1 MNFMSNRLQ
10 SSVVTP
16 STPAMNQSLGARP
29 GILQNIQNGWTLAL
43 AALVVCWISFFLELS
58 DEWSVNAQYGYGYV
72 VPLIGPVLIWRR
84 FRKRPAPSPS
94 KSVLP
99 GFIAAAL
106 LFFLLPLDLI
116 FEANPEWRLLYW
128 FHGVL
133 VLALSFCFLYRAGG
147 WSWVK
152 FFAPPLAFMLIAVP
166 WPMQLEQSV
175 IQSLM
180 RFVAGLTVTVVGLFG
195 IPAVQHGN
203 LIEVKNGVVG
213 IDEACS
219 GVRSLQSALMLSLFL
234 GELYLFRP
242 GRRIGLLFASL
253 VTVLIANVIRTSF
266 LTKTAA
272 LQGLEQMKAVHD
284 FAGQLVMII
293 VLPTLFGLA
302 LWMGRKQ
309 VESRNE
315 PVGHAPVAQIMPR
328 WVAVSVF
335 VWLGVAWALT
345 QAWYRSHETN
355 LTFSPHWSVVWPT
368 QAPDFKRTAI
378 PQESLAILRCSHS
391 QSAAWQDASENQWSA
406 FFLRWN
412 AGKNS
417 AQLAFGHRP
426 DICFPASG
434 AELVANNGYISADA
448 GGFDLPF
455 RYLTFQNGARLLH
468 VFYCLWSDCSSPNE
482 ESIPED
488 GSWRSRMQAV
498 LAARRNLGQQVL
510 EVVLVGPEDN
520 SAAIDTFKR
529 QLPQIVSRQ
538 VSSSLSRPYSA
549 GSTRVFLES
558 Q

>member
-1 MNFMSNRLQ
+1 MSNRSQ
-10 SSVVTP
+10 NSVITSATP
-16 STPAMNQSLGARP
+16 VMNQGIAARR
-29 GILQNIQNGWTLAL
+29 GILQNVLNGWMLAV
-43 AALVVCWISFFLELS
+43 AAMVVCWIFFFLELS
-58 DEWSVNAQYGYGYV
+58 DEWHVNAQYGYGYV
-72 VPLIGPVLIWRR
+72 VPLIGVVLIWRR

-94 KSVLP
+94 KAILP
-99 GFIAAAL
+99 GLIAAVL

-128 FHGVL
+128 LHGFL

-152 FFAPPLAFMLIAVP
+152 YFAPPLIFMLIAVP
-166 WPMQLEQSV
+166 WPMQMEQSV

-180 RFVAGLTVTVVGLFG
+180 RFVAGMTTVVIGFFG

-203 LIEVKNGVVG
+203 LIEVATGVVG

-234 GELYLFRP
+234 GELYLFRS
-242 GRRIGLLFASL
+242 GRRIALLVASLITVLFA
-253 VTVLIANVIRTSF
+253 NVVRTSF
-266 LTKTAA
+266 LTWTAA
-272 LQGLEQMKAVHD
+272 THGLQQMQSVHD

-302 LWMGRKQ
+302 YWMGRKQ
-309 VESRNE
+309 VESVNE
-315 PVGHAPVAQIMPR
+315 PGSRVAVIRTMPR
-328 WVAVSVF
+328 WVAVSAF
-335 VWLGVAWALT
+335 VWIGVSWALT

-355 LTFSPHWSVVWPT
+355 LTFSPQWSVVWPT
-368 QAPDFKRTAI
+368 RAPEFKKTVI

-406 FFLRWN
+406 FYLRWD

-434 AELVANNGYISADA
+434 AELVGNNGFISVDA

-455 RYLTFQNGARLLH
+455 RYLTFQNGERLLH

-510 EVVLVGPEDN
+510 EVVLIGPEDN
-520 SAAIDTFKR
+520 SAAVAMFKR
-529 QLPQIVSRQ
+529 QLPQIISRQ
-538 VSSSLSRPYSA
+538 VSSSLSRPYSP
-549 GSTRVFLES
+549 GSTRVCLES
-558 Q
+558 R